1 VIQKA
6 SANDHKGMRH
16 AILAALL
23 GTVLL
28 AGCGD
33 DDKASTKTTMPGK
46 AAVATSAIEIKDF
59 LYEPDPATVRSG
71 TKIKV
76 TNDDDA
82 PHTLT
87 EEGGARSFD
96 SGTIKGSQSGSV
108 TFSKPGTYKYF
119 CEFHATM
126 KGTVTVTQ

>member
-1 VIQKA
+1 MC
-6 SANDHKGMRH
+6 MRH

-23 GTVLL
+23 GAALL

-33 DDKASTKTTMPGK
+33 DDKTTSKTTMPAE

-59 LYEPDPATVRSG
+59 LYEPDPSTVKAG
-71 TKIKV
+71 TKI
-76 TNDDDA
+76 TISNADDA

-87 EEGGARSFD
+87 QEGDARTFD
-96 SGTIKGSQSGSV
+96 SGTIKGKQSGSV
-108 TFSKPGTYKYF
+108 TFSKPGSYKYF

-126 KGTVTVTQ
+126 KGTVTVTR